1 MRVSGKFREE
11 TPEAPPSRRA
21 EPVTTVIRPDVLG
34 VHAGFL
40 DPPGQVLPFPA
51 RPGVTGARQT
61 RATARPGAHR
71 AARGPGARGP
81 SRAGDRQHASRPVPI
96 AQALVG
102 YASMSPRW
110 LRAQLTDPHHPL
122 PCYRLPGGKIL
133 VRRSEF
139 DAWLARYRQV
149 GDPNVE
155 RIVRDV
161 LADLR

>member
-1 MRVSGKFREE
+1 MAESS
-11 TPEAPPSRRA
+11 PPCPPWS
-21 EPVTTVIRPDVLG
+21 VTTVIRPDVLG
-34 VHAGFL
+34 VHADFRDL
-40 DPPGQVLPFPA
+40 PLGQVLPLTVPGTGEPA
-51 RPGVTGARQT
+51 RRSPRAPQARVGQPVGQVRGVLAEQVIVTT
-61 RATARPGAHR
+61 PLDPFLTLRAL
-71 AARGPGARGP
+71 
-81 SRAGDRQHASRPVPI
+81 AGYS
-96 AQALVG
+96 G
-102 YASMSPRW
+102 MSPRW

-149 GDPNVE
+149 GDPDVE